1 MQQKKKIPMNYITR
15 ERVYRFSNEDYSRTT
30 WAMFLYRYFPKKQV
44 GVILKDYDVRID
56 TRYSYQGGYGVI
68 LPFKNIENKIRD
80 VRVNAHKP

>member
-44 GVILKDYDVRID
+44 DVILRDYDVRID
-56 TRYSYQGGYGVI
+56 TRYSYQGGYGVT
-68 LPFKNIENKIRD
+68 LE
-80 VRVNAHKP
+80 